1 MISKLHQLNLHD
13 KIKYIY
19 ATVIKFMIL
28 SGIVSIIGLS
38 LLDIRFNSYVK
49 GAQKANN
56 AAKESIIDISSA
68 ARNIREMALNDDSST
83 YENYKNNVKTVLTDS
98 QTQLDIIKNTNI
110 IDDDLYNQYVKAL
123 NEWGNIGYDIINQ
136 IEKGDLASAKNKIH
150 TVCTPA
156 LNNLMS
162 IADKMEDETNKE
174 ADQAIL
180 LSNVVAVIGG
190 VAIVLFIVIAS
201 LISKK
206 IGAKITEMIIEP
218 LRDIDNVAKDL
229 ANGNLHSELTYHS
242 DHSDD
247 ELGTLAH
254 SLRKSIRTLSSYV
267 DDIKRSMQEFSH
279 GNFDV
284 KPEVEWKGD
293 FEEILHAF
301 MSFEASMADIVK
313 NLQRVAD
320 QVAEGSE
327 QIAASSTELAEGATN
342 QAASVE
348 ELTASLASVSE
359 RVAQNSQ
366 NARAISGRV
375 DELGTQ
381 LYESN
386 GKMSEMVTSMSEIE
400 KASKE
405 ISKIIETINQIASQ
419 TNLLALNASI
429 EAARAGDAGKGF
441 AVVADQVSALAAQSA
456 EAAKES
462 ASLIDTSVAAVEKGM
477 VIANDTAS
485 QLGAVVDN
493 SRHIVDEVN
502 NIADVLNTQTEAIKQ
517 VDDGVEAINDVVQT
531 NSATSQEC
539 AAASQDMSTQADTLR
554 GLIATLKIAH
564 FKKNNNK

>member
-83 YENYKNNVKTVLTDS
+83 YENYKNNVKIVLTDS

-174 ADQAIL
+174 ANQAIL

-229 ANGNLHSELTYHS
+229 ASGNLHSELTY
-242 DHSDD
+242 HSDD

-293 FEEILHAF
+293 FEEILQAF
-301 MSFEASMADIVK
+301 MSFEASMADLVK
-313 NLQRVAD
+313 HLQRVAD

-327 QIAASSTELAEGATN
+327 QIASSSTELAEGATN

-359 RVAQNSQ
+359 SVAQNSQ
-366 NARAISGRV
+366 NAREISGKV
-375 DELGTQ
+375 NELGTQ
-381 LYESN
+381 LDESN
-386 GKMSEMVTSMSEIE
+386 GKMGEMVTSMSEIE

-485 QLGAVVDN
+485 QLGVVVDN

-502 NIADVLNTQTEAIKQ
+502 NIADVLNTQTETIKQ
-517 VDDGVEAINDVVQT
+517 VDDGIEDINDVVQT

>member
-49 GAQKANN
+49 GAQKAND

-83 YENYKNNVKTVLTDS
+83 YENYKNNVKAVLTDS

-123 NEWGNIGYDIINQ
+123 NEWGSIGYDIINQ

-174 ADQAIL
+174 ANQAIL
-180 LSNVVAVIGG
+180 SSNVVAVIGG
-190 VAIVLFIVIAS
+190 VAIVLCIVIAS

-206 IGAKITEMIIEP
+206 IGAKITEMIIEAF
-218 LRDIDNVAKDL
+218 REIDNVAKDL
-229 ANGNLHSELTYHS
+229 ASGNLHSELTYHS
-242 DHSDD
+242 DD
-247 ELGTLAH
+247 ELGALAH

-293 FEEILHAF
+293 FEEILDAF
-301 MSFEASMADIVK
+301 MSFEASMADLVK
-313 NLQRVAD
+313 HLQRVAD

-327 QIAASSTELAEGATN
+327 QIASSSTELAEGATN

-359 RVAQNSQ
+359 SVAQNSQ
-366 NARAISGRV
+366 NARAISGKV
-375 DELGTQ
+375 NELGTQ
-381 LYESN
+381 LDESN
-386 GKMSEMVTSMSEIE
+386 GKMGEMVTSMSEIE

-485 QLGAVVDN
+485 QLGVVVDN

-502 NIADVLNTQTEAIKQ
+502 NIADVLNTQTETIKQ
-517 VDDGVEAINDVVQT
+517 VDDGIEDINDVVQT

-564 FKKNNNK
+564 FKKK

>member
-123 NEWGNIGYDIINQ
+123 NEWGSIGYDIINQ

-174 ADQAIL
+174 ANQAIL
-180 LSNVVAVIGG
+180 SSNVVAVIGG

-218 LRDIDNVAKDL
+218 LREIDNVAKDL
-229 ANGNLHSELTYHS
+229 ASGNLHSELTYHS
-242 DHSDD
+242 DD
-247 ELGTLAH
+247 ELGALAH

-293 FEEILHAF
+293 FEEILQAF
-301 MSFEASMADIVK
+301 MSFEASMADLVK
-313 NLQRVAD
+313 HLQRVAD

-327 QIAASSTELAEGATN
+327 QIASSSTELAEGATN

-359 RVAQNSQ
+359 SVAQNSQ
-366 NARAISGRV
+366 NARAISGKV
-375 DELGTQ
+375 NELGTQ
-381 LYESN
+381 LDESN
-386 GKMSEMVTSMSEIE
+386 GKMGEMVTSMSEIE

-485 QLGAVVDN
+485 QLGVVVDN

-502 NIADVLNTQTEAIKQ
+502 NIADVLNTQTETIKQ
-517 VDDGVEAINDVVQT
+517 VDDGIEDINDVVQT

>member
-83 YENYKNNVKTVLTDS
+83 YENYKNNVKAVLTDS

-180 LSNVVAVIGG
+180 SSNVVAVIGG

-229 ANGNLHSELTYHS
+229 ASGNLHSELTYHS
-242 DHSDD
+242 DD
-247 ELGTLAH
+247 ELGALAH

-293 FEEILHAF
+293 FEEILDVF
-301 MSFEASMADIVK
+301 MSFEASMADLVK
-313 NLQRVAD
+313 HLQRVAD

-327 QIAASSTELAEGATN
+327 QIASSSTELAEGATN

-359 RVAQNSQ
+359 SVAQNSQ
-366 NARAISGRV
+366 NAREISGKV
-375 DELGTQ
+375 NELGTQ
-381 LYESN
+381 LDESN
-386 GKMSEMVTSMSEIE
+386 GKMGEMVTSMSEIE

-485 QLGAVVDN
+485 QLGVVVDN

-502 NIADVLNTQTEAIKQ
+502 NIADVLNTQTETIKQ
-517 VDDGVEAINDVVQT
+517 VDDGIEDINDVVQT

-564 FKKNNNK
+564 FKKK

>member
-229 ANGNLHSELTYHS
+229 ASGNLHSELTYHS
-242 DHSDD
+242 DD
-247 ELGTLAH
+247 ELGALAH

-293 FEEILHAF
+293 FEEILDAF
-301 MSFEASMADIVK
+301 MSFEASMADLVK
-313 NLQRVAD
+313 HLQRVAD

-327 QIAASSTELAEGATN
+327 QIASSSTELAEGATN

-359 RVAQNSQ
+359 SVAQNSQ
-366 NARAISGRV
+366 NARAISGKV
-375 DELGTQ
+375 NELGTQ
-381 LYESN
+381 LDESN
-386 GKMSEMVTSMSEIE
+386 GKMGEMVTSMSEIE

-485 QLGAVVDN
+485 QLGVVVDN

-502 NIADVLNTQTEAIKQ
+502 NIADVLNTQTETIKQ
-517 VDDGVEAINDVVQT
+517 VDDGIEDINDVVQT

-564 FKKNNNK
+564 FKKK

>member
-229 ANGNLHSELTYHS
+229 ASGNLHSELTY
-242 DHSDD
+242 HSDD

-293 FEEILHAF
+293 FEEILDAF
-301 MSFEASMADIVK
+301 MSFEASMADLVK
-313 NLQRVAD
+313 HLQRVAD

-327 QIAASSTELAEGATN
+327 QIASSSTELAEGATN

-359 RVAQNSQ
+359 SVAQNSQ
-366 NARAISGRV
+366 NARAISGKV
-375 DELGTQ
+375 NELGTQ
-381 LYESN
+381 LDESN
-386 GKMSEMVTSMSEIE
+386 GKMGEMVTSMSEIE

-485 QLGAVVDN
+485 QLGVVVDN

-502 NIADVLNTQTEAIKQ
+502 NIADVLNTQTETIKQ
-517 VDDGVEAINDVVQT
+517 VDDGIDDINDVVQT

-564 FKKNNNK
+564 FKKK

>member
-229 ANGNLHSELTYHS
+229 ASGNLHSELTY
-242 DHSDD
+242 HSDD

-293 FEEILHAF
+293 FEEILQAF
-301 MSFEASMADIVK
+301 MSFEASMADLVK
-313 NLQRVAD
+313 HLQRVAD

-327 QIAASSTELAEGATN
+327 QIASSSTELAEGATN

-359 RVAQNSQ
+359 SVAQNSQ
-366 NARAISGRV
+366 NAREISGKV
-375 DELGTQ
+375 NELGTQ
-381 LYESN
+381 LDESN
-386 GKMSEMVTSMSEIE
+386 GKMGEMVTSMGEIE

-485 QLGAVVDN
+485 QLGVVVDN

-502 NIADVLNTQTEAIKQ
+502 NIADVLNTQTETIKQ
-517 VDDGVEAINDVVQT
+517 VDDGIEDINDVVQT

-564 FKKNNNK
+564 FKKK

>member
-229 ANGNLHSELTYHS
+229 ASGNLHSELTY
-242 DHSDD
+242 HSDD

-293 FEEILHAF
+293 FEEILQVF
-301 MSFEASMADIVK
+301 MSFEASMADLVK
-313 NLQRVAD
+313 HLQRVAD

-327 QIAASSTELAEGATN
+327 QIASSSTELAEGATN

-359 RVAQNSQ
+359 SVAQNSQ
-366 NARAISGRV
+366 NAREISGKV
-375 DELGTQ
+375 NELGTQ
-381 LYESN
+381 LDESN
-386 GKMSEMVTSMSEIE
+386 GKMGEMVTSMGEIE

-485 QLGAVVDN
+485 QLGVVVDN

-502 NIADVLNTQTEAIKQ
+502 NIADVLNTQTETIKQ
-517 VDDGVEAINDVVQT
+517 VDDGIEDINDVVQT

-564 FKKNNNK
+564 FKKK

>member
-229 ANGNLHSELTYHS
+229 ASGNLHSELTYHL
-242 DHSDD
+242 DD

-293 FEEILHAF
+293 FEEILQAF
-301 MSFEASMADIVK
+301 MSFEASMADLVK
-313 NLQRVAD
+313 HLQRVAD

-327 QIAASSTELAEGATN
+327 QIASSSTELAEGATN

-359 RVAQNSQ
+359 SVAQNSQ
-366 NARAISGRV
+366 NAREISGKV
-375 DELGTQ
+375 NELGTQ
-381 LYESN
+381 LDESN
-386 GKMSEMVTSMSEIE
+386 GKMGEMVTSMGEIE

-485 QLGAVVDN
+485 QLGVVVDN

-502 NIADVLNTQTEAIKQ
+502 NIADVLNTQTETIKQ
-517 VDDGVEAINDVVQT
+517 VDDGIEDINDVVQT

-564 FKKNNNK
+564 FKKK

>member
-68 ARNIREMALNDDSST
+68 AHNIREMALNDDSST

-229 ANGNLHSELTYHS
+229 ASGNLHSELTY
-242 DHSDD
+242 HSDD

-293 FEEILHAF
+293 FEEILQAF
-301 MSFEASMADIVK
+301 MSFEASMADLVK
-313 NLQRVAD
+313 HLQRVAD

-327 QIAASSTELAEGATN
+327 QIASSSTELAEGATN

-359 RVAQNSQ
+359 SVAQNSQ
-366 NARAISGRV
+366 NAREISGKV
-375 DELGTQ
+375 NELGTQ
-381 LYESN
+381 LDESN
-386 GKMSEMVTSMSEIE
+386 GKMGEMVTSMGEIE

-485 QLGAVVDN
+485 QLGVVVDN

-502 NIADVLNTQTEAIKQ
+502 NIADVLNTQTETIKQ
-517 VDDGVEAINDVVQT
+517 VDDGIEDINDVVQT

>member
-123 NEWGNIGYDIINQ
+123 NEWGSIGYDIINQ

-174 ADQAIL
+174 ANQAIL
-180 LSNVVAVIGG
+180 SSNVVAVIGG

-218 LRDIDNVAKDL
+218 LREIDNVAKDL
-229 ANGNLHSELTYHS
+229 ASGNLHSELTYHS
-242 DHSDD
+242 DD
-247 ELGTLAH
+247 ELGALAH

-293 FEEILHAF
+293 FEEILDAF
-301 MSFEASMADIVK
+301 MSFEASMADLVK
-313 NLQRVAD
+313 HLQRVAD

-327 QIAASSTELAEGATN
+327 QIASSSTELAEGATN

-359 RVAQNSQ
+359 SVAQNSQ
-366 NARAISGRV
+366 NARAISGKV
-375 DELGTQ
+375 NELGTQ
-381 LYESN
+381 LDESN
-386 GKMSEMVTSMSEIE
+386 GKMGEMVTSMSEIE

-485 QLGAVVDN
+485 QLGVVVDN

-502 NIADVLNTQTEAIKQ
+502 NIADVLNTQTETIKQ
-517 VDDGVEAINDVVQT
+517 VDDGIEDINDVVQT

>member
-83 YENYKNNVKTVLTDS
+83 YENYKNNVKTVLTAS

-123 NEWGNIGYDIINQ
+123 NEWGSIGYDIINQ

-174 ADQAIL
+174 AEQAIL
-180 LSNVVAVIGG
+180 SSNVVAVIGG

-201 LISKK
+201 FISKK

-229 ANGNLHSELTYHS
+229 ASGNLHSELTYHS
-242 DHSDD
+242 DD
-247 ELGTLAH
+247 ELGALAH

-293 FEEILHAF
+293 FEEILDAF
-301 MSFEASMADIVK
+301 MSFEASMADLVK
-313 NLQRVAD
+313 HLQRVAD

-327 QIAASSTELAEGATN
+327 QIASSSTELAEGATN

-359 RVAQNSQ
+359 SVAQNSQ
-366 NARAISGRV
+366 NAREISGKV
-375 DELGTQ
+375 NELGTQ
-381 LYESN
+381 LDESN
-386 GKMSEMVTSMSEIE
+386 GKMGEMVTSMSEIE

-485 QLGAVVDN
+485 QLGVVVDN

-502 NIADVLNTQTEAIKQ
+502 NIADVLNTQTETIKQ
-517 VDDGVEAINDVVQT
+517 VDDGIEDINDVVQT

-564 FKKNNNK
+564 FKKK

>member
-218 LRDIDNVAKDL
+218 IRDIDNVAKDL
-229 ANGNLHSELTYHS
+229 ANGNLHSELTY
-242 DHSDD
+242 HSDD

-293 FEEILHAF
+293 FEEILQAF
-301 MSFEASMADIVK
+301 MSFEASMADLVK
-313 NLQRVAD
+313 HLQRVAD

-327 QIAASSTELAEGATN
+327 QIASSSTELTEGATN

-348 ELTASLASVSE
+348 ELTASLANVSE

-366 NARAISGRV
+366 NARTISGKV

-386 GKMSEMVTSMSEIE
+386 GKMSEMVISMSEIE

-517 VDDGVEAINDVVQT
+517 VDEGVEAINDVVQT

>member
-218 LRDIDNVAKDL
+218 IRDIDNVAKDL
-229 ANGNLHSELTYHS
+229 ANGNLHSELTY
-242 DHSDD
+242 HSDD

-293 FEEILHAF
+293 FEEILQAF
-301 MSFEASMADIVK
+301 MSFEASMADLVK
-313 NLQRVAD
+313 HLQRVAD

-327 QIAASSTELAEGATN
+327 QIASSSTELAEGATN

-348 ELTASLASVSE
+348 ELTASLANVSE

-366 NARAISGRV
+366 NARTISGKV

-381 LYESN
+381 LYESD
-386 GKMSEMVTSMSEIE
+386 GKMSEMVISMSEIE

-517 VDDGVEAINDVVQT
+517 VDEGVEAINDVVQT

>member
-28 SGIVSIIGLS
+28 SGIVSIIGLF

-49 GAQKANN
+49 GAQKAND

-83 YENYKNNVKTVLTDS
+83 YENYKNNVKAVLTDS

-123 NEWGNIGYDIINQ
+123 NEWGSIGYDIINQ

-174 ADQAIL
+174 ANQAIL
-180 LSNVVAVIGG
+180 SSNVVAVIGG

-218 LRDIDNVAKDL
+218 LREIDNVAKDL
-229 ANGNLHSELTYHS
+229 ASGNLHSELTYHS
-242 DHSDD
+242 DD
-247 ELGTLAH
+247 ELGALAH

-293 FEEILHAF
+293 FEEILQAF
-301 MSFEASMADIVK
+301 MSFEASMADLVK
-313 NLQRVAD
+313 HLQRVAD

-327 QIAASSTELAEGATN
+327 QIASSSTELAEGATN

-359 RVAQNSQ
+359 SVAQNSQ
-366 NARAISGRV
+366 NARAISGKV
-375 DELGTQ
+375 NELGTQ
-381 LYESN
+381 LDESN
-386 GKMSEMVTSMSEIE
+386 GKMGEMVTSMSEIE

-485 QLGAVVDN
+485 QLGVVVDN

-502 NIADVLNTQTEAIKQ
+502 NIADVLNTQTETIKQ
-517 VDDGVEAINDVVQT
+517 VDDGIEDINDVVQT

>member
-123 NEWGNIGYDIINQ
+123 NEWGSIGYDIINQ

-174 ADQAIL
+174 AEQAIL
-180 LSNVVAVIGG
+180 SSNVVAVIGG

-229 ANGNLHSELTYHS
+229 ASGNLHSELTYHS
-242 DHSDD
+242 DD
-247 ELGTLAH
+247 ELGALAH

-293 FEEILHAF
+293 FEEILDAF
-301 MSFEASMADIVK
+301 MSFEASMADLVK
-313 NLQRVAD
+313 HLQRVAD

-327 QIAASSTELAEGATN
+327 QIASSSTELAEGATN

-359 RVAQNSQ
+359 SVAQNSQ
-366 NARAISGRV
+366 NARAISGKV
-375 DELGTQ
+375 NELGTQ
-381 LYESN
+381 LDESN
-386 GKMSEMVTSMSEIE
+386 GKMGEMVTSMSEIE

-485 QLGAVVDN
+485 QLGVVVDN

-502 NIADVLNTQTEAIKQ
+502 NIADVLNTQTETIKQ
-517 VDDGVEAINDVVQT
+517 VDDGIEDINDVVQT

-564 FKKNNNK
+564 FKKK

>member
-229 ANGNLHSELTYHS
+229 ASGNLHSELTY
-242 DHSDD
+242 HSDD

-293 FEEILHAF
+293 FEEILQAF
-301 MSFEASMADIVK
+301 MSFEASMADLVK
-313 NLQRVAD
+313 HLQRVAD

-327 QIAASSTELAEGATN
+327 QIASSSTELAEGATN

-348 ELTASLASVSE
+348 ELTASLANVSE

-366 NARAISGRV
+366 NARAISGKV

>member
-49 GAQKANN
+49 GAQKAND

-83 YENYKNNVKTVLTDS
+83 YENYKNNVKAVLTDS

-180 LSNVVAVIGG
+180 SSNVVAVIGG

-218 LRDIDNVAKDL
+218 LREIDNVAKDL
-229 ANGNLHSELTYHS
+229 ASGNLHSELTYHS
-242 DHSDD
+242 DD
-247 ELGTLAH
+247 ELGALAH

-293 FEEILHAF
+293 FEEILDAF
-301 MSFEASMADIVK
+301 MSFEASMADLVK
-313 NLQRVAD
+313 HLQRVAD

-327 QIAASSTELAEGATN
+327 QIASSSTELAEGATN

-359 RVAQNSQ
+359 SVAQNSQ
-366 NARAISGRV
+366 NARAISGKV
-375 DELGTQ
+375 NELGTQ
-381 LYESN
+381 LDESN
-386 GKMSEMVTSMSEIE
+386 GKMGEMVTSMSEIE

-485 QLGAVVDN
+485 QLGVVVDN

-502 NIADVLNTQTEAIKQ
+502 NIADVLNTQTETIKQ
-517 VDDGVEAINDVVQT
+517 VDDGIEDINDVVQT

-564 FKKNNNK
+564 FKKK

>member
-218 LRDIDNVAKDL
+218 LRDIDNIAKDL
-229 ANGNLHSELTYHS
+229 ASGNLHSELTY
-242 DHSDD
+242 HSDD

-293 FEEILHAF
+293 FEEILQAF
-301 MSFEASMADIVK
+301 MSFEASMADLVK
-313 NLQRVAD
+313 HLQRVAD

-327 QIAASSTELAEGATN
+327 QIASSSTELAEGATN

-359 RVAQNSQ
+359 SVAQNSQ
-366 NARAISGRV
+366 NAREISGKV
-375 DELGTQ
+375 NELGTQ
-381 LYESN
+381 LDESN
-386 GKMSEMVTSMSEIE
+386 GKMGEMVTSMGEIE

-485 QLGAVVDN
+485 QLGVVVDN

-502 NIADVLNTQTEAIKQ
+502 NIADVLNTQTETIKQ
-517 VDDGVEAINDVVQT
+517 VDDGIEDINDVVQT

-564 FKKNNNK
+564 FKKK

>member
-1 MISKLHQLNLHD
+1 
-13 KIKYIY
+13 
-19 ATVIKFMIL
+19 MIL

-49 GAQKANN
+49 GAQKAND

-83 YENYKNNVKTVLTDS
+83 YENYKNNVKAVLTDS

-123 NEWGNIGYDIINQ
+123 NEWGSLGYDIINQ

-174 ADQAIL
+174 ANQAIL
-180 LSNVVAVIGG
+180 SSNVVAVIGG

-218 LRDIDNVAKDL
+218 LREIDNVAKDL
-229 ANGNLHSELTYHS
+229 ASGNLHSELTYHS
-242 DHSDD
+242 DD
-247 ELGTLAH
+247 ELGALAH

-293 FEEILHAF
+293 FEEILDAF
-301 MSFEASMADIVK
+301 MSFEASMADLVK
-313 NLQRVAD
+313 HLQRVAD

-327 QIAASSTELAEGATN
+327 QIASSSTELAEGATN

-359 RVAQNSQ
+359 SVAQNSQ
-366 NARAISGRV
+366 NAREISGKV
-375 DELGTQ
+375 NELGTQ
-381 LYESN
+381 LDESN
-386 GKMSEMVTSMSEIE
+386 GKMGEMVTSMSEIE

-485 QLGAVVDN
+485 QLGVVVDN

-502 NIADVLNTQTEAIKQ
+502 NIADVLNTQTETIKQ
-517 VDDGVEAINDVVQT
+517 VDDGIEDINDVVQT

-564 FKKNNNK
+564 FKKK

>member
-83 YENYKNNVKTVLTDS
+83 YENYKNNVNTVLTDS

-123 NEWGNIGYDIINQ
+123 NEWGSIGYDIINQ

-174 ADQAIL
+174 ANQAIL
-180 LSNVVAVIGG
+180 SSNVVAVIGG

-218 LRDIDNVAKDL
+218 LREIDNVAKDL
-229 ANGNLHSELTYHS
+229 ASGNLHSELTYHS
-242 DHSDD
+242 DD
-247 ELGTLAH
+247 ELGALAH

-293 FEEILHAF
+293 FEEILDAF
-301 MSFEASMADIVK
+301 MSFEASMADLVK
-313 NLQRVAD
+313 HLQRVAD

-327 QIAASSTELAEGATN
+327 QIASSSTELAEGATN

-359 RVAQNSQ
+359 SVAQNSQ
-366 NARAISGRV
+366 NARAISGKV
-375 DELGTQ
+375 NELGTQ
-381 LYESN
+381 LDESN
-386 GKMSEMVTSMSEIE
+386 GKMGEMVTSMSEIE

-485 QLGAVVDN
+485 QLGVVVDN

-502 NIADVLNTQTEAIKQ
+502 NIADVLNTQTETIKQ
-517 VDDGVEAINDVVQT
+517 VDDGIEDINDVVQT

-564 FKKNNNK
+564 FKKK

>member
-49 GAQKANN
+49 GAQKAND

-83 YENYKNNVKTVLTDS
+83 YENYKNNVKAVLTDS

-123 NEWGNIGYDIINQ
+123 NEWGSIGYDIINQ

-174 ADQAIL
+174 ANQAIL
-180 LSNVVAVIGG
+180 SSNVVAVIGG

-218 LRDIDNVAKDL
+218 LREIDNVAKDL
-229 ANGNLHSELTYHS
+229 ASGNLHSELTYHS
-242 DHSDD
+242 DD
-247 ELGTLAH
+247 ELGAVAH

-293 FEEILHAF
+293 FEEILDAF
-301 MSFEASMADIVK
+301 MSFEASMADLVK
-313 NLQRVAD
+313 HLQRVAD

-327 QIAASSTELAEGATN
+327 QIASSSTELAEGATN

-359 RVAQNSQ
+359 SVAQNSQ
-366 NARAISGRV
+366 NAREISGKV
-375 DELGTQ
+375 NELGTQ
-381 LYESN
+381 LDESN
-386 GKMSEMVTSMSEIE
+386 GKMGEMVTSMSEIE

-485 QLGAVVDN
+485 QLGVVVDN

-502 NIADVLNTQTEAIKQ
+502 NIADVLNTQTETIKQ
-517 VDDGVEAINDVVQT
+517 VDDGIEDINDVVQT

-564 FKKNNNK
+564 FKKK

>member
-206 IGAKITEMIIEP
+206 IGAKITEMLIEP

-229 ANGNLHSELTYHS
+229 ASGNLHSELTY
-242 DHSDD
+242 HSDD

-293 FEEILHAF
+293 FEEILQAF
-301 MSFEASMADIVK
+301 MSFEASMADLVK
-313 NLQRVAD
+313 HLQRVAD

-327 QIAASSTELAEGATN
+327 QIASSSTELAEGATN

-359 RVAQNSQ
+359 SVAQNSQ
-366 NARAISGRV
+366 NAREISGKV
-375 DELGTQ
+375 NELGTQ
-381 LYESN
+381 LDESN
-386 GKMSEMVTSMSEIE
+386 GKMGEMVTSMGEIE

-485 QLGAVVDN
+485 QLGVVVDN

-502 NIADVLNTQTEAIKQ
+502 NIADVLNTQTETIKQ
-517 VDDGVEAINDVVQT
+517 VDDGIEDINDVVQT

>member
-68 ARNIREMALNDDSST
+68 ASNIREMALNDDSST

-123 NEWGNIGYDIINQ
+123 NEWGSIGYDIINQ

-156 LNNLMS
+156 LNNLKS

-174 ADQAIL
+174 ANQAIL
-180 LSNVVAVIGG
+180 SSNVVAVIGG

-218 LRDIDNVAKDL
+218 LREIDNVAKDL
-229 ANGNLHSELTYHS
+229 ASGNLHSELTYHS
-242 DHSDD
+242 DD
-247 ELGTLAH
+247 ELGALAH

-293 FEEILHAF
+293 FEEILDAF
-301 MSFEASMADIVK
+301 MSFEASMADLVK
-313 NLQRVAD
+313 HLQRVAD

-327 QIAASSTELAEGATN
+327 QIASSSTELAEGATN

-359 RVAQNSQ
+359 SVAQNSQ
-366 NARAISGRV
+366 NARAISGKV
-375 DELGTQ
+375 NELGTQ
-381 LYESN
+381 LDESN
-386 GKMSEMVTSMSEIE
+386 GKMGEMVTSMSEIE

-485 QLGAVVDN
+485 QLGVVVDN

-502 NIADVLNTQTEAIKQ
+502 NIADVLNTQTETIKQ
-517 VDDGVEAINDVVQT
+517 VDDGIEDINDVVQT

-564 FKKNNNK
+564 FKKK

>member
-190 VAIVLFIVIAS
+190 MAIVLFIVIAS

-218 LRDIDNVAKDL
+218 IRDIDNVAKDL
-229 ANGNLHSELTYHS
+229 ANGNLHSELTY
-242 DHSDD
+242 HSDD

-293 FEEILHAF
+293 FEEILQAF
-301 MSFEASMADIVK
+301 MSFEASMADLVK

-564 FKKNNNK
+564 LKKNNNK

>member
-229 ANGNLHSELTYHS
+229 ASGNLHSELTYHS
-242 DHSDD
+242 DD
-247 ELGTLAH
+247 ELGALAH

-293 FEEILHAF
+293 FEEILHAC
-301 MSFEASMADIVK
+301 MSFEASMADLVK
-313 NLQRVAD
+313 HLQRVAD

-327 QIAASSTELAEGATN
+327 QIASSSTELAEGATN

>member
-49 GAQKANN
+49 GTQKANN

-180 LSNVVAVIGG
+180 SSNVVAVIGG

-218 LRDIDNVAKDL
+218 IRDIDNVAKDL
-229 ANGNLHSELTYHS
+229 ANGNLHSELTY
-242 DHSDD
+242 HSDD

-293 FEEILHAF
+293 FEEILQAF
-301 MSFEASMADIVK
+301 MSFEASMADLVK
-313 NLQRVAD
+313 HLQRVAD

-327 QIAASSTELAEGATN
+327 QIASSSTELAEGATN

-348 ELTASLASVSE
+348 ELTASLANVSE

-366 NARAISGRV
+366 NARTISGKV

-386 GKMSEMVTSMSEIE
+386 GKMSEMVISMSEIE

-517 VDDGVEAINDVVQT
+517 VDEGVEAINDVVQT

>member
-206 IGAKITEMIIEP
+206 IGAKITEMIIES

-229 ANGNLHSELTYHS
+229 ASGNLHSELTY
-242 DHSDD
+242 HSDD

-293 FEEILHAF
+293 FEEILDAF
-301 MSFEASMADIVK
+301 MSFEASMADLVK
-313 NLQRVAD
+313 HLQRVAD

-327 QIAASSTELAEGATN
+327 QIASSSTELAEGATN

-359 RVAQNSQ
+359 SVAQNSQ
-366 NARAISGRV
+366 NARAISGKV
-375 DELGTQ
+375 NELGTQ
-381 LYESN
+381 LDESN
-386 GKMSEMVTSMSEIE
+386 GKMGEMVTSMSEIE

-485 QLGAVVDN
+485 QLGVVVDN

-502 NIADVLNTQTEAIKQ
+502 NIADVLNTQTETIKQ
-517 VDDGVEAINDVVQT
+517 VDDGIDDINDVVQT

-564 FKKNNNK
+564 FKKK

>member
-123 NEWGNIGYDIINQ
+123 NEWGSIGYDIINQ

-174 ADQAIL
+174 ANQAIL
-180 LSNVVAVIGG
+180 SSNVVAVIGG

-218 LRDIDNVAKDL
+218 LREIDNVAKDL
-229 ANGNLHSELTYHS
+229 ASGNLHSELTYHS
-242 DHSDD
+242 DD
-247 ELGTLAH
+247 ELGALAH

-293 FEEILHAF
+293 FEEILDAF
-301 MSFEASMADIVK
+301 MSFEASMADLVK
-313 NLQRVAD
+313 HLQRVAD

-327 QIAASSTELAEGATN
+327 QIASSSTELAEGATN

-348 ELTASLASVSE
+348 ELTASLANVSE
-359 RVAQNSQ
+359 SVAQNSQ
-366 NARAISGRV
+366 NARAISGKV
-375 DELGTQ
+375 NELGIQ
-381 LYESN
+381 LDESN
-386 GKMSEMVTSMSEIE
+386 GKMGEMVTSMSEIE

-485 QLGAVVDN
+485 QLGVVVDN

-502 NIADVLNTQTEAIKQ
+502 NIADVLNTQTETIKQ
-517 VDDGVEAINDVVQT
+517 VDDGIEDINDVVQT

-564 FKKNNNK
+564 FKKK

>member
-218 LRDIDNVAKDL
+218 IRDIDNVAKDL

-242 DHSDD
+242 DD
-247 ELGTLAH
+247 ELGTLAY

-293 FEEILHAF
+293 FEEILQAF
-301 MSFEASMADIVK
+301 MSFEASMADLVK
-313 NLQRVAD
+313 HLQRVAD

-327 QIAASSTELAEGATN
+327 QIASSSTELAEGATN

-366 NARAISGRV
+366 NAREISGKV
-375 DELGTQ
+375 NELGTQ
-381 LYESN
+381 LDESN
-386 GKMSEMVTSMSEIE
+386 GKMGEMVTSMGEIE

-485 QLGAVVDN
+485 QLGVVVDN

-502 NIADVLNTQTEAIKQ
+502 NIADVLNTQTETIKQ
-517 VDDGVEAINDVVQT
+517 VDDGIEDINDVVQT

>member
-229 ANGNLHSELTYHS
+229 ASGNLHSELTY
-242 DHSDD
+242 HSDD

-293 FEEILHAF
+293 FEEILQAF
-301 MSFEASMADIVK
+301 MSFEASMADLVK

-327 QIAASSTELAEGATN
+327 QIASSSTELAEGATN

-359 RVAQNSQ
+359 SVAQNSQ
-366 NARAISGRV
+366 NAREISGKV
-375 DELGTQ
+375 NELGTQ
-381 LYESN
+381 LDESN
-386 GKMSEMVTSMSEIE
+386 GKMGEMVTSMGEIE

-485 QLGAVVDN
+485 QLGVVVDN

-502 NIADVLNTQTEAIKQ
+502 NIADVLNTQTETIKQ
-517 VDDGVEAINDVVQT
+517 VDDGIEDINDVVQT

>member
-180 LSNVVAVIGG
+180 FSNVVAVIGG

-229 ANGNLHSELTYHS
+229 ASGNLHSELTY
-242 DHSDD
+242 HSDD

-293 FEEILHAF
+293 FEEILQAF
-301 MSFEASMADIVK
+301 MSFEASMADLVK
-313 NLQRVAD
+313 HLQRVAD

-327 QIAASSTELAEGATN
+327 QIASSSTELAEGATN

-359 RVAQNSQ
+359 SVAQNSQ
-366 NARAISGRV
+366 NAREISGKV
-375 DELGTQ
+375 NELGTQ
-381 LYESN
+381 LDESN
-386 GKMSEMVTSMSEIE
+386 GKMGEMVTSMGEIE

-485 QLGAVVDN
+485 QLGVVVDN

-502 NIADVLNTQTEAIKQ
+502 NIADVLNTQTETIKQ
-517 VDDGVEAINDVVQT
+517 VDDGIEDINDVVQT

>member
-123 NEWGNIGYDIINQ
+123 NEWGSIGYDIINQ

-174 ADQAIL
+174 ANQAIL
-180 LSNVVAVIGG
+180 SSNVVAVIGG

-218 LRDIDNVAKDL
+218 LREIDNVAKDL
-229 ANGNLHSELTYHS
+229 ASGNLHSELTYHS
-242 DHSDD
+242 DD
-247 ELGTLAH
+247 ELGALAH

-293 FEEILHAF
+293 FEEILDAF
-301 MSFEASMADIVK
+301 MSFEASMADLVK
-313 NLQRVAD
+313 HLQRVAD

-327 QIAASSTELAEGATN
+327 QIASSSTELAEGATN

-359 RVAQNSQ
+359 SVAQNSQ
-366 NARAISGRV
+366 NARAISGKV
-375 DELGTQ
+375 NELGTQ
-381 LYESN
+381 LDESN
-386 GKMSEMVTSMSEIE
+386 GKMGEMVTSMSEIE

-485 QLGAVVDN
+485 QLGVVVDN

-502 NIADVLNTQTEAIKQ
+502 NIADVLNTQTETIKQ
-517 VDDGVEAINDVVQT
+517 VDDGIEDINDVVQT

-539 AAASQDMSTQADTLR
+539 AAASQDMITQADTLR

-564 FKKNNNK
+564 FKKK

>member
-49 GAQKANN
+49 GAQKAND

-83 YENYKNNVKTVLTDS
+83 YENYKNNVKAVLTDS

-180 LSNVVAVIGG
+180 SSNVVAVIGG

-229 ANGNLHSELTYHS
+229 ASGNLHSELTYHS
-242 DHSDD
+242 DD
-247 ELGTLAH
+247 ELGALAH

-293 FEEILHAF
+293 FEEILDAF
-301 MSFEASMADIVK
+301 MSFEASMADLVK
-313 NLQRVAD
+313 HLQRVAD

-327 QIAASSTELAEGATN
+327 QIASSSTELAEGATN

-359 RVAQNSQ
+359 SVAQNSQ
-366 NARAISGRV
+366 NAREISGKV
-375 DELGTQ
+375 NELGTQ
-381 LYESN
+381 LDESN
-386 GKMSEMVTSMSEIE
+386 GKMGEMVTSMSEIE

-485 QLGAVVDN
+485 QLGVVVDN

-502 NIADVLNTQTEAIKQ
+502 NIADVLNTQTETIKQ
-517 VDDGVEAINDVVQT
+517 VDDGIEDINDVVQT

>member
-13 KIKYIY
+13 KIKCIY

-242 DHSDD
+242 DD
-247 ELGTLAH
+247 ELGALAH

-293 FEEILHAF
+293 FEEILDAF
-301 MSFEASMADIVK
+301 MSFEASMADLVK
-313 NLQRVAD
+313 HLQRVAD

-327 QIAASSTELAEGATN
+327 QIASSSTELAEGATN

-359 RVAQNSQ
+359 SVAQNSQ
-366 NARAISGRV
+366 NAREISGKV
-375 DELGTQ
+375 NELGTQ
-381 LYESN
+381 LDESN
-386 GKMSEMVTSMSEIE
+386 GKMGEMVTSMSEIE

-485 QLGAVVDN
+485 QLGVVVDN

-502 NIADVLNTQTEAIKQ
+502 NIADVLNTQTETIKQ
-517 VDDGVEAINDVVQT
+517 VDDGIEDINDVVQT

-564 FKKNNNK
+564 FKKK

>member
-83 YENYKNNVKTVLTDS
+83 YENYKNNVKAVLTDS

-174 ADQAIL
+174 ANQAIL

-229 ANGNLHSELTYHS
+229 ASGNLHSELTY
-242 DHSDD
+242 HSDD

-293 FEEILHAF
+293 FEEILQAF
-301 MSFEASMADIVK
+301 MSFEASMADLVK
-313 NLQRVAD
+313 HLQRVAD

-327 QIAASSTELAEGATN
+327 QIASSSTELAEGATN

-359 RVAQNSQ
+359 SVAQNSQ
-366 NARAISGRV
+366 NAREISGKV
-375 DELGTQ
+375 NELGTQ
-381 LYESN
+381 LDESN
-386 GKMSEMVTSMSEIE
+386 GKMGEMVTSMSEIE

-485 QLGAVVDN
+485 QLGVVVDN

-502 NIADVLNTQTEAIKQ
+502 NIADVLNTQTETIKQ
-517 VDDGVEAINDVVQT
+517 VDDGIEDINDVVQT

>member
-19 ATVIKFMIL
+19 ANVIKFMIL

-123 NEWGNIGYDIINQ
+123 NEWGSIGYDIINQ

-174 ADQAIL
+174 ANQAIL
-180 LSNVVAVIGG
+180 SSNVVAVIGG

-218 LRDIDNVAKDL
+218 LREIDNVAKDL
-229 ANGNLHSELTYHS
+229 ASGNLHSELTYHS
-242 DHSDD
+242 DD
-247 ELGTLAH
+247 ELGALAH

-293 FEEILHAF
+293 FEEILDAF
-301 MSFEASMADIVK
+301 MSFEASMADLVK
-313 NLQRVAD
+313 HLQRVAD

-327 QIAASSTELAEGATN
+327 QIASSSTELAEGATN

-359 RVAQNSQ
+359 SVAQNSQ
-366 NARAISGRV
+366 NARAISGKV
-375 DELGTQ
+375 NELGTQ
-381 LYESN
+381 LDESN
-386 GKMSEMVTSMSEIE
+386 GKMGEMVTSMSEIE

-485 QLGAVVDN
+485 QLGVVVDN

-502 NIADVLNTQTEAIKQ
+502 NIADVLNTQTETIKQ
-517 VDDGVEAINDVVQT
+517 VDDGIEDINDVVQT

-564 FKKNNNK
+564 FKKK

>member
-174 ADQAIL
+174 ANQAIL
-180 LSNVVAVIGG
+180 SSNVVAVIGG

-201 LISKK
+201 LTSKK
-206 IGAKITEMIIEP
+206 KGAKITEMIIEP
-218 LRDIDNVAKDL
+218 LREIDNVAKDL
-229 ANGNLHSELTYHS
+229 ASGNLHSELTYHS
-242 DHSDD
+242 DD
-247 ELGTLAH
+247 ELGALAH

-293 FEEILHAF
+293 FEEILQAF
-301 MSFEASMADIVK
+301 MSFEASMADLVK
-313 NLQRVAD
+313 HLQRVAD

-327 QIAASSTELAEGATN
+327 QIASSSTELAEGATN

-359 RVAQNSQ
+359 SVAQNSQ
-366 NARAISGRV
+366 NAREISGKV
-375 DELGTQ
+375 NELGTQ
-381 LYESN
+381 LDESN
-386 GKMSEMVTSMSEIE
+386 GKMGEMVTSMGEIE

-485 QLGAVVDN
+485 QLGVVVDN

-502 NIADVLNTQTEAIKQ
+502 NIADVLNTQTETIKQ
-517 VDDGVEAINDVVQT
+517 VDDGIEDINDVVQT

-564 FKKNNNK
+564 FKKK

>member
-123 NEWGNIGYDIINQ
+123 NEWGSIGYDIINQ

-174 ADQAIL
+174 AEQAIL
-180 LSNVVAVIGG
+180 SSNVVAVIGG

-218 LRDIDNVAKDL
+218 LREIDNVAKDL
-229 ANGNLHSELTYHS
+229 ASGNLHSELTYHS
-242 DHSDD
+242 DD
-247 ELGTLAH
+247 ELGALAH

-293 FEEILHAF
+293 FEEILDAF
-301 MSFEASMADIVK
+301 MSFEASMADLVK
-313 NLQRVAD
+313 HLQRVAD

-327 QIAASSTELAEGATN
+327 QIASSSTELAEGATN

-359 RVAQNSQ
+359 SVAQNSQ
-366 NARAISGRV
+366 NAREISGKV
-375 DELGTQ
+375 NELGTQ
-381 LYESN
+381 LDESN
-386 GKMSEMVTSMSEIE
+386 GKMGEMVTSMSEIE

-485 QLGAVVDN
+485 QLGVVVDN

-502 NIADVLNTQTEAIKQ
+502 NIADVLNTQTETIKQ
-517 VDDGVEAINDVVQT
+517 VDDGIEDINDVVQT

-564 FKKNNNK
+564 FKKK

>member
-68 ARNIREMALNDDSST
+68 ARNIREMVLNDDSST

-123 NEWGNIGYDIINQ
+123 NEWGSIGYDIINQ

-174 ADQAIL
+174 ANQAIL
-180 LSNVVAVIGG
+180 SSNVVAVIGG

-218 LRDIDNVAKDL
+218 LREIDNVAKDL
-229 ANGNLHSELTYHS
+229 ASGNLHSELTYHS
-242 DHSDD
+242 DD
-247 ELGTLAH
+247 ELGALAH

-267 DDIKRSMQEFSH
+267 DDIKMSMQEFSH

-293 FEEILHAF
+293 FEEILDAF
-301 MSFEASMADIVK
+301 MSFEASMADLVK
-313 NLQRVAD
+313 HLQRVAD

-327 QIAASSTELAEGATN
+327 QIASSSTELAEGATN

-359 RVAQNSQ
+359 SVAQNSQ
-366 NARAISGRV
+366 NARAISGKV
-375 DELGTQ
+375 NELGTQ
-381 LYESN
+381 LDESN
-386 GKMSEMVTSMSEIE
+386 GKMGEMVTSMSEIE

-485 QLGAVVDN
+485 QLGVVVDN

-502 NIADVLNTQTEAIKQ
+502 NIADVLNTQTETIKQ
-517 VDDGVEAINDVVQT
+517 VDDGIEDINDVVQT

-564 FKKNNNK
+564 FKKK